1 MAGCGCGCGCG
12 SNKKGSEET
21 SKTTKNPKKGNKQ

>member
-12 SNKKGSEET
+12 SNKKSSAET
-21 SKTTKNPKKGNKQ
+21 SKTTKNPKKGNK